1 MNFADLKEKIVP
13 LLKKND
19 VVNAAVF
26 GSYARGE
33 EKPSS
38 DLDIVIKFREGKIKT
53 LFDLI
58 KLQQELENI
67 LRIKVDINT
76 YDSLSP
82 LIKKEVEREM
92 RVII

>member
-38 DLDIVIKFREGKIKT
+38 RPPCRNKCGTSR
-53 LFDLI
+53 
-58 KLQQELENI
+58 
-67 LRIKVDINT
+67 R
-76 YDSLSP
+76 
-82 LIKKEVEREM
+82 
-92 RVII
+92 

>member
-1 MNFADLKEKIVP
+1 MFPVGYGLSFYCLFSEHYFQD
-13 LLKKND
+13 
-19 VVNAAVF
+19 
-26 GSYARGE
+26 
-33 EKPSS
+33 S

-58 KLQQELENI
+58 RLQQELESI
-67 LRIKVDINT
+67 LKIKVDINT

-82 LIKKEVEREM
+82 LIKKEIEKEM